1 MNLTY
6 FIAIWTSN

>member
-6 FIAIWTSN
+6 FQPRS